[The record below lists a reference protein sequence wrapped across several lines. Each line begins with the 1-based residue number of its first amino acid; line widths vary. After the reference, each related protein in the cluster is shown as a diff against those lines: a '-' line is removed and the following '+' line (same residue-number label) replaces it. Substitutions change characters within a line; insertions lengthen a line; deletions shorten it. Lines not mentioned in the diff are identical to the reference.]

1 MADFHGIEIIREVS
15 GAQPFQT
22 PGQSTLGTVVSAT
35 LPVDGKYGDGTDAI
49 YNKAFNISAPPSE
62 DDIGTAGTA
71 ERVFDQIFKNGI
83 VPTQVVFVP
92 VGAAQASPR

>member
-35 LPVDGKYGDGTDAI
+35 LPVDGKYGDGTVTGFTTGHSTSLHLRLKMI
-49 YNKAFNISAPPSE
+49 L
-62 DDIGTAGTA
+62 
-71 ERVFDQIFKNGI
+71 ERTGQRNVFLTKSLKTELCRLKLFSFQ
-83 VPTQVVFVP
+83 
-92 VGAAQASPR
+92 